1 MADQDMPIES
11 AEDTIKR
18 IFSTGDSTVGAEITH
33 EFNRYSRLQEVTFP
47 KPARTRLI
55 AVANQKGGVGK
66 TTSTV
71 NIAAALA
78 KNGARV
84 LVIDMDPQGNC
95 STALG
100 VRHESGEPSVY
111 DVLEGRMSIAEVKR
125 PCPDFETLDVVPAS
139 IDLSG
144 AELEVAQFENRNN
157 LLNEAVQQFLR
168 GSNEHP
174 DSG

>member
-18 IFSTGDSTVGAEITH
+18 IFSSGDSTVGAEITH
-33 EFNRYSRLQEVTFP
+33 EFNRYSRLQEAKFP

-71 NIAAALA
+71 NLAAALA
-78 KNGARV
+78 QNGARV

-125 PCPDFETLDVVPAS
+125 QCPD
-139 IDLSG
+139 LS
-144 AELEVAQFENRNN
+144 
-157 LLNEAVQQFLR
+157 
-168 GSNEHP
+168 
-174 DSG
+174 SGPGIHRSERR